1 MNMKKYYFVSAIAA
15 LALASCANDDFLG
28 EVPGNNPSAVN
39 GKEIS
44 FSGEAGKMS
53 RANKENTDAASALG
67 SRFWVYG
74 TKKISDTDKL
84 VYNNYLVKYT
94 DQTGTTPTTKAWQYS
109 GLNNSNDAGDG
120 NTTYNYT
127 TAVENAYKTEQGLKF
142 WDYSASSYTF
152 TAFSAPSADLTGESP
167 KIKVKK
173 ENDTYKITL
182 NNDADVDRLY
192 FSDKK
197 TISTSN
203 YKEAVQFTFRN
214 IIAKVRVGMYTT
226 IPGYTVQIKK
236 FYTGDN
242 QTTEHNDKF
251 AANAENTALV
261 LDGSEYIVSY
271 NTDNTPKL
279 EIPTTGR
286 AASQATILEL
296 GSNLLNNNLGTSKD
310 NVTFDKK
317 DGAFTCFLP
326 QTATDDMKIKVD
338 YQLTSTDGSKETIDV
353 KGATVSVGKDKI
365 NWKINHSYTYIFKIS
380 VNTNGTTGG
389 EGSTV
394 GLYPITFDAVVED
407 FTESQDFDEE
417 EFKKPNSTTAGQQ

>member
-1 MNMKKYYFVSAIAA
+1 MKKYYFVSAIAA
-15 LALASCANDDFLG
+15 LAFASCANDDFLG

-39 GKEIS
+39 SKEIS

-53 RANKENTDAASALG
+53 RANKENADAASALG

-182 NNDADVDRLY
+182 NNDADVDRLF

-317 DGAFTCFLP
+317 GGAFTCFLP
-326 QTATDDMKIKVD
+326 QTANNDMKIKVD

-407 FTESQDFDEE
+407 FTESKNFDEE

>member
-15 LALASCANDDFLG
+15 LAFASCANDDFLG

-53 RANKENTDAASALG
+53 RANKENADAASALG

-84 VYNNYLVKYT
+84 VYNNYLVKYI

-407 FTESQDFDEE
+407 FTESKDFDEE

>member
-1 MNMKKYYFVSAIAA
+1 MKKYYFVSAIAA

-53 RANKENTDAASALG
+53 RATKENTDAASALG

-203 YKEAVQFTFRN
+203 YKEGVQFTFRN

-407 FTESQDFDEE
+407 FTESKDFDEE

>member
-53 RANKENTDAASALG
+53 RANKENADAASALG

-182 NNDADVDRLY
+182 NNDANVDRLF

-317 DGAFTCFLP
+317 GGAFTCFLP
-326 QTATDDMKIKVD
+326 QTANNDMKIKVD

-407 FTESQDFDEE
+407 FTESKNFDEE
-417 EFKKPNSTTAGQQ
+417 EFEKPNSTTAGQQ

>member
-1 MNMKKYYFVSAIAA
+1 MKKYYFVSAIAA

-53 RANKENTDAASALG
+53 RANKENADAASALG

-353 KGATVSVGKDKI
+353 KGATVTVGKDKI
-365 NWKINHSYTYIFKIS
+365 NWEINHSYTYIFKIS

-407 FTESQDFDEE
+407 FTESKDFDEE
-417 EFKKPNSTTAGQQ
+417 EFKKPDSTTAGQQ

>member
-1 MNMKKYYFVSAIAA
+1 MKKYYFVSAIAA

-326 QTATDDMKIKVD
+326 QTATDDMQIKVD
-338 YQLTSTDGSKETIDV
+338 YQLTSTDGSNETIDV

-365 NWKINHSYTYIFKIS
+365 NWQINHSYTYIFKIS

-394 GLYPITFDAVVED
+394 GLYPIIFDAVVED
-407 FTESQDFDEE
+407 FTESKDFDEE
-417 EFKKPNSTTAGQQ
+417 EFKKPDSATTNGQQ

>member
-39 GKEIS
+39 SKEIS

-53 RANKENTDAASALG
+53 RANKENADAASALG

-74 TKKISDTDKL
+74 TKKISDTNKL

-109 GLNNSNDAGDG
+109 GLNNSSDAGDG

-389 EGSTV
+389 EGSEV

-407 FTESQDFDEE
+407 FTESKDFDEE

>member
-1 MNMKKYYFVSAIAA
+1 MKKYYFVSAIAA

-53 RANKENTDAASALG
+53 RANKENADAASALG

-203 YKEAVQFTFRN
+203 YKEGVQFTFRN

-407 FTESQDFDEE
+407 FTESKDFDEE

>member
-1 MNMKKYYFVSAIAA
+1 MKKYYFVSAIAA
-15 LALASCANDDFLG
+15 LALASCANEDFLG

-53 RANKENTDAASALG
+53 RANKENADAASALG

-353 KGATVSVGKDKI
+353 KGATVTVGKDKI
-365 NWKINHSYTYIFKIS
+365 NWEINHSYTYIFKIS

-407 FTESQDFDEE
+407 FTESKDFDEE
-417 EFKKPNSTTAGQQ
+417 EFKKPDSTTAGQQ

>member
-1 MNMKKYYFVSAIAA
+1 MKKYYFVSAIAA

-53 RANKENTDAASALG
+53 RANKENANAASALG

-365 NWKINHSYTYIFKIS
+365 NWQINHSYTYIFKIS

-407 FTESQDFDEE
+407 FTESKDFDEE
-417 EFKKPNSTTAGQQ
+417 EFKKPDSATTNGQQ